1 MSHQCISNILQSV
14 ADLIH
19 HTFVYHSMT
28 FTNLKTENKINK
40 AGGRCFEDYFV
51 VPCSSSYEATVCQ
64 HCSVYSSQT
73 FLHNCA

>member
-1 MSHQCISNILQSV
+1 
-14 ADLIH
+14 
-19 HTFVYHSMT
+19 MT

-40 AGGRCFEDYFV
+40 AGERCFGDYFV

-73 FLHNCA
+73 FLHNGA